1 MTTVEIPLTH
11 GYVAIVDAADA
22 EQVSTRAWS
31 ARVDGRNVYA
41 VIKVRTPQGS
51 RRLLGM
57 HTFLTGHGLVDHIN
71 GNGLDNRRSNLRSAT
86 TAENQRN
93 ARRRSDNT
101 SGFKGVHWDA
111 AQRRWKAQ
119 ISVGGKRLSRGRY
132 PTAEDAA
139 RAYDR
144 AARELHGEF
153 ATLNFPAPG
162 ERAAG
167 RS

>member
-1 MTTVEIPLTH
+1 MSAIEIPLTR
-11 GYVAIVDAADA
+11 GYVAIIDEADA
-22 EQVSTRAWS
+22 DQASARTWS
-31 ARVDGRNVYA
+31 ARIDGRNVYA
-41 VIKVRTPQGS
+41 VTKTRTSDGS

-57 HTFLTGHGLVDHIN
+57 HTFLTGWPLVDHIN
-71 GNGLDNRRSNLRSAT
+71 GDGLDNRRANLRHAT
-86 TAENQRN
+86 TAQNQRN
-93 ARRRSDNT
+93 ARLRSDNA

-111 AQRRWKAQ
+111 SQRRWKAQ

-132 PTAEDAA
+132 LTAEEAA
-139 RAYDR
+139 HAYDD

-167 RS
+167 RN